1 MMSKGIGKNYL
12 TETIIKYHKSNKYN
26 MYINIE
32 DGYKIP
38 MPKYYRNKIFNQE
51 EKELQAHH
59 IQKVMKEKEIE
70 DLNKKGLE
78 QLEREKL
85 ARSMKLISKLNKTK
99 KEI

>member
-1 MMSKGIGKNYL
+1 
-12 TETIIKYHKSNKYN
+12 